1 MHYFQGLREHRPPV
15 PHNYNVYAVNI
26 SLEGVTSDLKSGTIT
41 MNAQEN
47 K

>member
-1 MHYFQGLREHRPPV
+1 MPHY
-15 PHNYNVYAVNI
+15 YNAYAFNI
-26 SLEGVTSDLKSGTIT
+26 GLEGVTSDLKSGTIT